1 MHDLTSPLMVELL
14 HLVNLMAPPFKD
26 QWRSY
31 CWAKAV
37 YLSESNPAD
46 YATLPQLL
54 KEAMQPK
61 SSSSEAAG
69 TLAGK
74 SSTGGS

>member
-1 MHDLTSPLMVELL
+1 MDALQTELS
-14 HLVNLMAPPFKD
+14 HLVNLMAEPWRE
-26 QWRSY
+26 QWKSY

-37 YLSESNPAD
+37 YLSESNPNE

-61 SSSSEAAG
+61 SSASVVAG

-74 SSTGGS
+74 SSTVGS